1 MTNVVLILSTVP
13 DDERAEPLA
22 RTLVD
27 EQLAACVNL
36 YQPMVSI
43 YRWKGQVE
51 RAGERQIVIKTTRE
65 CVSAL
70 EARLKALHS
79 YELPEFLVLS
89 ATGGSDEYLGW
100 VRQGSRGS
108 TGSRA

>member
-1 MTNVVLILSTVP
+1 MTDVVLILSTIP
-13 DDERAEPLA
+13 DDERAEVFA

-27 EQLAACVNL
+27 EQLAACVNVH
-36 YQPMVSI
+36 QPMVSV

-51 RAGERQIVIKTTRE
+51 RAAERQLVIKTTRE

-79 YELPEFLVLS
+79 YELPEFIVV
-89 ATGGSDEYLGW
+89 AVEGGSEEYLSW
-100 VRQGSRGS
+100 VRQ
-108 TGSRA
+108 